1 MTKIFEYPKFIS
13 KPKVRARNLSISNKK
28 IIKNFI
34 NTSKRI
40 SKHGIFILGHEV
52 NSFENK
58 IKNFLGVKNVVA
70 VNSGT
75 SAIYLALKI
84 LNLKKNDEIITTP
97 MSWLITSTSIL
108 LAGGKP
114 VFADVDN
121 NYNLDPNSVEKRIT
135 KKTKAIV
142 VTHFYGKVAQIDKL
156 KKISKKFNLI
166 LIEDSA
172 QAFGAS
178 LKKKKAGTYGDIGT
192 FSFSPMK
199 VFGSFGNAG
208 AIVFKNK
215 KFLNKLISLR
225 TCGTINREICQFPEL
240 KFDIDPIHAAH
251 IKENF
256 NVYNFLKNKRLSMAK
271 RYFRNLSDEIEN
283 LPKIEKEYNHTFY
296 DFTVLVENRKKVI
309 EYLYENG
316 IEVKVR
322 HPILINKQP
331 VFKNLKKIK
340 LPKAE
345 LYVDK
350 ILSLPMHYNLKNS
363 EVDYVCEHLIKA
375 KNLFS

>member
-1 MTKIFEYPKFIS
+1 MKLFQYPKLKS
-13 KPKVRARNLSISNKK
+13 KLKVRARNLSISNKR

-34 NTSKRI
+34 KTSKRI
-40 SKHGIFILGHEV
+40 SNHGIFILGHEV
-52 NSFENK
+52 NSFESK
-58 IKNFLGVKNVVA
+58 IKNFLDIKNAVA

-97 MSWLITSTSIL
+97 MSWLVTSTSIL

-114 VFADVDN
+114 VFADVDS
-121 NYNLDPNSVEKRIT
+121 NYNLDPNSVINRIT

-142 VTHFYGKVAQIDKL
+142 VTHFYGKVAQVDKL
-156 KKISKKFNLI
+156 KKISKKYNLI

-178 LKKKKAGTYGDIGT
+178 LKKIKAGTYGDIGT

-208 AIVFKNK
+208 VIVFKNK
-215 KFLNKLISLR
+215 DFLNKLISLR
-225 TCGTINREICQFPEL
+225 TCGTVNREICQFPEL

-256 NVYNFLKNKRLSMAK
+256 NVYNFLKRKRLSIAK
-271 RYFRNLSDEIEN
+271 RYYINLSDQIEN
-283 LPKIEKEYNHTFY
+283 LPKVEREYNHTFY

-309 EYLYENG
+309 KYFYEKG
-316 IEVKVR
+316 IEAKVR

-331 VFKNLKKIK
+331 VFKNLKKVF

-345 LYVDK
+345 FYVDK

-363 EVDYVCEHLIKA
+363 EIDYVCENLIKA
-375 KNLFS
+375 KNLFR

>member
-1 MTKIFEYPKFIS
+1 MNLFEYPKFKS
-13 KPKVRARNLSISNKK
+13 KPKVRARNLAISDKK
-28 IIKNFI
+28 ILSNFI
-34 NTSKRI
+34 KTSKRI

-52 NSFENK
+52 KKFENK
-58 IKNFLGVKNVVA
+58 ISNFLNTKNVIA

-75 SAIYLALKI
+75 SAIYLALKA
-84 LNLKKNDEIITTP
+84 LNLNKADEVITTP
-97 MSWLITSTSIL
+97 MSWLITSSSIL

-121 NYNLDPNSVEKRIT
+121 NYNLDPSSVINKINFR
-135 KKTKAIV
+135 TKAIV

-156 KKISKKFNLI
+156 RAISNKFNLI

-178 LKKKKAGTYGDIGT
+178 LKNRKAGTFGDFGT

-208 AIVFKNK
+208 VIVFKNK
-215 KFLNKLISLR
+215 KFYNKLISLR

-251 IKENF
+251 INENF
-256 NVYNFLKNKRLSMAK
+256 NVYNKLKQKRLSIAR
-271 RYFRNLSDEIEN
+271 RYLKNLSYNFDS
-283 LPKIEKEYNHTFY
+283 LPKVEREYNHTFY
-296 DFTVLVENRKKVI
+296 DFTVLVNQRKKI
-309 EYLYENG
+309 IKYLYAKG

-322 HPILINKQP
+322 HPILINNQP
-331 VFKNLKKIK
+331 IFKNLKKTK
-340 LPKAE
+340 LEKAE
-345 LYVDK
+345 YFVDR
-350 ILSLPMHYNLKNS
+350 ILSLPMHYNLK
-363 EVDYVCEHLIKA
+363 EDEIDYVSENLIKA
-375 KNLFS
+375 KKLYS